1 MKQADVIKRTILS
14 EKAYKLMEKGL
25 YTFLVDS
32 RATKKQ
38 IAKAVSDQFAVK
50 VKKVNVLSKF
60 SKMKRI
66 AKTRKVTKVGG
77 GKKAIV
83 YLASGQKIAA
93 LSPKSASTASKNKDK
108 KAEGPERSRREKEV
122 EKVSPEGSKILSEVE
137 GKEG

>member
-1 MKQADVIKRTILS
+1 MKQSDIIKKSILS

-32 RATKKQ
+32 RATKNQ
-38 IAKAVSDQFAVK
+38 IAKAVSDQFTVQ

-66 AKTRKVTKVGG
+66 AKTRKQTEVGG

-83 YLASGQKIAA
+83 YLAGGQKIAA
-93 LSPKSASTASKNKDK
+93 LSPKATAKETKVKKSMKDK
-108 KAEGPERSRREKEV
+108 DVQVTSA
-122 EKVSPEGSKILSEVE
+122 E